1 MKKKT
6 DIIEIRKM
14 EGCDK
19 RDNVDSIWIKICVII
34 LIYFVCL
41 FIIIRIT

>member
-19 RDNVDSIWIKICVII
+19 RDNVDLI
-34 LIYFVCL
+34 LDQNLCDNIDLFCL